1 MTTDKA
7 FKRVVRARMAK
18 TGERYA
24 AARRTLLAGA
34 TDGHDADPTSDPAT
48 TTGYKMRGGL
58 HPETAT
64 LANVLANQGVV
75 SGVTGEPLTE
85 AAILG
90 IGGGLG
96 AGYILWEFKTLGG
109 PVLTLGFRN
118 QWQYPAIPGWTG
130 KTLDRLGIEPDLHET
145 GGAKAAR
152 EALDARL
159 DAGVPAIAYV
169 DLQSLRTWGQPEGL
183 SGHCGLIVVVFG
195 RDADGSYLV
204 DDRGRNPFR
213 VSPAVMAAA
222 RGRIGSYKH
231 RMLGLRTTPGP
242 IPAERLRAAM
252 RAGLEDQVDHLR
264 SASDSFSLPAWRKW
278 GRLMA
283 DERNAK
289 AWPRVFAGG
298 HGLFGSLLAIQETVD
313 GQVGPSGG
321 HLRELYAAAL
331 DEAAVALDNPA
342 LGDAARAW
350 RGVADQWEE
359 LADAA
364 VPPDLDGA
372 ADAVEAVET
381 LHEAVMAGE
390 PGRSR
395 VTAAAET
402 AGAIRDRYADAFP
415 LPPDRIRAILEDLGD
430 RLGAIYGAEV
440 AALEVTARAIGE
452 MRPARQDA
460 VPERGRIE
468 ADPRGERRTVHIPS
482 GTDVDGSWTE
492 TPK

>member
-24 AARRTLLAGA
+24 AARRALVEGG
-34 TDGHDADPTSDPAT
+34 TDGQPAEPAADAAT
-48 TTGYKMRGGL
+48 PWGYQLRGGL

-64 LANVLANQGVV
+64 LANVLANHGVV
-75 SGVTGEPLTE
+75 SGLTGEPLTE
-85 AAILG
+85 AAVLG

-96 AGYILWEFKTLGG
+96 AGYILWEFKSLGG

-118 QWQYPAIPGWTG
+118 QWQYPWIPGWTG
-130 KTLDRLGIEPDLHET
+130 KTLDRLGIEPDVHET
-145 GGAKAAR
+145 GGANGAR

-159 DAGVPAIAYV
+159 DAGVPVIAWV
-169 DLQSLRTWGQPEGL
+169 DPQLLGTWGQPDALEGH
-183 SGHCGLIVVVFG
+183 GGLVVVVFG

-204 DDRGRNPFR
+204 DDRGRIPFR
-213 VSPAVMAAA
+213 VSPAAMAAA
-222 RGRIGSYKH
+222 RGRVGSYKH
-231 RMLGLRTTPGP
+231 RIAGLRTGPGP
-242 IPAERLRAAM
+242 IPAERLRAAV

-264 SASDSFSLPAWRKW
+264 SRSDSFSLPAWRKW
-278 GRLMA
+278 GRLMT

-298 HGLFGSLLAIQETVD
+298 QGLFGVLSALHESVD
-313 GQVGPSGG
+313 GQAGPWGG
-321 HLRELYAAAL
+321 HLRELYAASL

-372 ADAVEAVET
+372 AAAVEAVET
-381 LHEAVMAGE
+381 LHEAVMEGE
-390 PGRSR
+390 EGRSR
-395 VTAAAET
+395 VSAAAAT
-402 AGAIRDRYADAFP
+402 AWAIRDRYADAFP
-415 LPPDRIRAILEDLGD
+415 LPPDRIAAILADLGV
-430 RLGAIYGAEV
+430 RLGGIYQAEV
-440 AALEVTARAIGE
+440 DALEVTARAIG
-452 MRPARQDA
+452 R
-460 VPERGRIE
+460 
-468 ADPRGERRTVHIPS
+468 
-482 GTDVDGSWTE
+482 
-492 TPK
+492 